1 MFGPTETTIWSAVQ
15 RINVE
20 CSHATIGRPIANTQ
34 IYITDSQL
42 APVPAGV
49 PGELCIAGDGVAKGY
64 YKKEELTDSRF
75 IDNPFEPGSKLYR
88 TGDMARWLT
97 GGRIEYIGRIDNQVK
112 IRGFRIELGDIES
125 RLSEHPGIL
134 ECVVVADMDNLAAYY
149 TAKHANA
156 SLTARELR
164 HFVKNALPAYMV
176 PSYFIQLDHMPL
188 TPNGKIDR
196 NSLKNIDLSG
206 EQLKQRQTSPKNIQD
221 TVFTIWQE
229 VLKTSD
235 IEWDDGFFDVG
246 GDSLL
251 AVTVADRIK
260 HELSCE
266 FSVTDLFEYSTIKNI
281 SQYITEQRMG
291 DASDHIPTDP
301 AAHIEDQS
309 TEMSDL
315 PDYYDDSVAII
326 GISCEFPG
334 AKNHDEFWENLRD
347 GKESIA
353 FFNKEELQRFG
364 ISKEIAENADYVPA
378 KASIDGKDRFDP
390 SFFQISPKDAEFM
403 DLSFGCC

>member
-334 AKNHDEFWENLRD
+334 AKIMMNFGRTSETARKALRF
-347 GKESIA
+347 SIKKSFSALA
-353 FFNKEELQRFG
+353 FQR
-364 ISKEIAENADYVPA
+364 
-378 KASIDGKDRFDP
+378 R
-390 SFFQISPKDAEFM
+390 
-403 DLSFGCC
+403 

>member
-1 MFGPTETTIWSAVQ
+1 P
-15 RINVE
+15 
-20 CSHATIGRPIANTQ
+20 
-34 IYITDSQL
+34 
-42 APVPAGV
+42 
-49 PGELCIAGDGVAKGY
+49 
-64 YKKEELTDSRF
+64 
-75 IDNPFEPGSKLYR
+75 
-88 TGDMARWLT
+88 

-164 HFVKNALPAYMV
+164 HFVKNALPAYLV

-281 SQYITEQRMG
+281 
-291 DASDHIPTDP
+291 
-301 AAHIEDQS
+301 
-309 TEMSDL
+309 
-315 PDYYDDSVAII
+315 
-326 GISCEFPG
+326 
-334 AKNHDEFWENLRD
+334 
-347 GKESIA
+347 
-353 FFNKEELQRFG
+353 
-364 ISKEIAENADYVPA
+364 
-378 KASIDGKDRFDP
+378 
-390 SFFQISPKDAEFM
+390 
-403 DLSFGCC
+403 